1 MVQETRTRV
10 PIGVLSENMQELQ
23 QQIDEHANSIKLITT
38 KLDKLDRLEANF
50 VTLQAWLE
58 ERLPR
63 TQPKPV
69 QPQAQPR
76 QGKQTSTNQAR
87 VSVNNGN
94 QIPILP

>member
-1 MVQETRTRV
+1 VQETRTGV
-10 PIGVLSENMQELQ
+10 PIGVLSENVQELQ
-23 QQIDEHANSIKLITT
+23 QQIDEHANSIELITI

-63 TQPKPV
+63 TQPEPV

-76 QGKQTSTNQAR
+76 QG
-87 VSVNNGN
+87 
-94 QIPILP
+94 